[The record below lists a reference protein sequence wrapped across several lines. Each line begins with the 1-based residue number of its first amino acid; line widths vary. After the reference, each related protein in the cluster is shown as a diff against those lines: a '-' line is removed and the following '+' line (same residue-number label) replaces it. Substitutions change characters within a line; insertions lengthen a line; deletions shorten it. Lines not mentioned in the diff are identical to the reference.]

1 MKKSRR
7 IVKKMSKKS
16 LINKKALR
24 YIIANSNLCK
34 HAIRELELAG
44 YSKEEDGPNKWMREQ
59 VIEAVALFSSHGNSG
74 FSAPFEINL
83 VKKLCSFDIISPL
96 RFDDGE
102 WEKIGLD
109 GSCQNKRKSSI
120 FKEPDGSIHDVDA
133 FSKVPVKKFLFA
145 TRTWTENIHKI
156 GWIGGLFETDEN
168 GILIGSKERHVFTA
182 TFVRF
187 GFRNG
192 YIGPVK
198 TMLLQDVT
206 LDSKIVSDH
215 LWFDLTK
222 GFSGADL
229 SPGDVV
235 EFCARVSA
243 YEKGYKGHKDDVLNR
258 PIERDYRLS
267 RPTKIKKIG
276 KKLILK
282 DEGK

>member
-1 MKKSRR
+1 
-7 IVKKMSKKS
+7 
-16 LINKKALR
+16 
-24 YIIANSNLCK
+24 
-34 HAIRELELAG
+34 
-44 YSKEEDGPNKWMREQ
+44 MRE
-59 VIEAVALFSSHGNSG
+59 E
-74 FSAPFEINL
+74 
-83 VKKLCSFDIISPL
+83 L
-96 RFDDGE
+96 R
-102 WEKIGLD
+102 
-109 GSCQNKRKSSI
+109 
-120 FKEPDGSIHDVDA
+120 
-133 FSKVPVKKFLFA
+133 
-145 TRTWTENIHKI
+145 T
-156 GWIGGLFETDEN
+156 
-168 GILIGSKERHVFTA
+168 IGSKGRHVFTA

-222 GFSGADL
+222 GFSDADL

-267 RPTKIKKIG
+267 RPTKIKKIELTVDEFIRG
-276 KKLILK
+276 RMKKVVDSNIETMVESKAKSFVNELRKRYDMAFAAFVVDSMRKQNMLK
-282 DEGK
+282 DEKIAELLKDNPDER